1 MISSLACT
9 CSASHILVFHYP
21 LKMSGLTGESQTP
34 GRPHLM
40 GLADDNIW
48 TERTLGEASSAA
60 EQQTISGRWALW
72 RVARLLE
79 ACGQLATSVVLLEG
93 PLPLP
98 PSHPYAVCVHT
109 HTHPSSDCDKLTNSW
124 PQESGGVRTRR
135 PLVSRGELELCL
147 QGASSG
153 AVMTTILQDSGGDNW
168 L

>member
-1 MISSLACT
+1 MHLLCL
-9 CSASHILVFHYP
+9 SHSCVP
-21 LKMSGLTGESQTP
+21 LSTEDVRADRREPDPRPALPDGV
-34 GRPHLM
+34 GRRQHLDSEDF
-40 GLADDNIW
+40 G
-48 TERTLGEASSAA
+48 GEAASAA

-72 RVARLLE
+72 GVTRLLE

-98 PSHPYAVCVHT
+98 PSHPYAVCVYT
-109 HTHPSSDCDKLTNSW
+109 HAHPSSDCDEPTNSW
-124 PQESGGVRTRR
+124 LQESGGVRTRR

-147 QGASSG
+147 QGASSR